1 MIFMEVMFAYKT
13 NFIVERLLL
22 PLKIRRLGYV
32 SFKSIPS

>member
-22 PLKIRRLGYV
+22 PLKIRRLGYI